1 MVDKESINKSLRI
14 GISVFLS
21 VYILQVVF
29 NVNSFYAGIAGVS
42 CLQGDIKNSLKTG
55 VHRCIGTILGGSI
68 GLLFIHYEG
77 NKIESIYHGIFIA
90 LAVGI
95 IILLCS
101 MINIPASS
109 SIACIVFLAIATDIM
124 DGKDPYYWAIRRI
137 ITTICGVIIC
147 LSVNYLLNGEYK
159 HVKHIDRVKNY
170 IKKNN
175 GKS

>member
-14 GISVFLS
+14 GVSVFLS

-29 NVNSFYAGIAGVS
+29 NMNSFYAGIAGVS

-55 VHRCIGTILGGSI
+55 IHRCIGTVLGGI
-68 GLLFIHYEG
+68 FGLLFIHYKG
-77 NKIESIYHGIFIA
+77 NRIETIYDGIFIA

-101 MINIPASS
+101 LINISASS
-109 SIACIVFLAIATDIM
+109 SIACIVFLAISTDIM
-124 DGKDPYYWAIRRI
+124 EGKDPYYWAIKRI
-137 ITTICGVIIC
+137 VATICGVIIC

-159 HVKHIDRVKNY
+159 DVKHIDRVRKY
-170 IKKNN
+170 ITKN
-175 GKS
+175 GKR